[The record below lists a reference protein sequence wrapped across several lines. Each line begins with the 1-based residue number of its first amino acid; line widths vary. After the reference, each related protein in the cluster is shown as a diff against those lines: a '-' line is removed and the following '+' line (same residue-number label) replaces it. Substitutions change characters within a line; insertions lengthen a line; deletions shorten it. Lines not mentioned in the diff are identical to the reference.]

1 MYHLDVDNP
10 SHKNRAKLAHD
21 FPKLTPKSK
30 FMVLSYNW
38 PRAHCPEFV
47 EVLLPLAKLPKKPE
61 QATFGHSL
69 CDLAFICMLDLKPEA
84 VRPVILEDLQRAGP
98 LLSLRVLE
106 ALPEKELP
114 ELDEVLLANLNS
126 RGADLSKIPSI
137 IERYASARIL
147 PQVISFYQERVQ
159 QGWMCSLQTA
169 VLRYWL
175 KHDRPAA
182 LQAIEKAV
190 NFRLKTRCYTSV
202 LAQTLRDSFDTD
214 AEQLVR
220 KFVDDPDPSVAA
232 SAKDLLAG
240 HAARE
245 KLNSP

>member
-1 MYHLDVDNP
+1 
-10 SHKNRAKLAHD
+10 
-21 FPKLTPKSK
+21 
-30 FMVLSYNW
+30 
-38 PRAHCPEFV
+38 
-47 EVLLPLAKLPKKPE
+47 
-61 QATFGHSL
+61 
-69 CDLAFICMLDLKPEA
+69 